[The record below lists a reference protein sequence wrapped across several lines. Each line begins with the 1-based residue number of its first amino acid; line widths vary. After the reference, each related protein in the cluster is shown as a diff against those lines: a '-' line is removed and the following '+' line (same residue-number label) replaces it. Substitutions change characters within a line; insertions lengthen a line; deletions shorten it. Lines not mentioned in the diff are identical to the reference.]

1 MLLYRF
7 SKYCQKHIPRKTSIL
22 TEALAHAHMFLPVIF
37 HLSIGRRNYWNLE
50 NVSVS
55 LILTKHQALKKKEYK
70 KKSAKL
76 NIPIQTIFSVFK
88 LFRRM
93 FSS

>member
-1 MLLYRF
+1 MF
-7 SKYCQKHIPRKTSIL
+7 S
-22 TEALAHAHMFLPVIF
+22 PVIF

-76 NIPIQTIFSVFK
+76 NIPIQTIFSVF
-88 LFRRM
+88 
-93 FSS
+93 